1 MSARPG
7 PHERLRAAIAA
18 GLLAYLAVGMAQL
31 GPDDRER
38 THLFPVFAWN
48 MYSFV
53 PPRGPFSLHVTRD
66 GGKPLSSAPALEDYV
81 ALRWPERKA
90 DAAHMANTLCESVA
104 LSEIPRVEAARKA
117 IEGRF
122 LDAPCEY
129 EAFEDGRSIGRF
141 ACLPEDD

>member
-18 GLLAYLAVGMAQL
+18 GLLAYFAVGMAQL

-38 THLFPVFAWN
+38 THLFPVIAWN

-53 PPRGPFSLHVTRD
+53 PPRGPFWLELRSDAGKKLE
-66 GGKPLSSAPALEDYV
+66 KPLPLEDYV
-81 ALRWPERKA
+81 ARRWPQKRD
-90 DAAHMANTLCESVA
+90 DAAHMANTLCEAVA

-117 IEGRF
+117 IESRF
-122 LDAPCEY
+122 LSAPCEY

-141 ACLPEDD
+141 ECLPEDD